1 MRIVY
6 VHEPIRDDMRRP
18 NENLSSDEYG
28 LAWNGVY
35 SFQEYNNVFV
45 VLLYISML
53 TLYFYYNNYY
63 IYIIIFIIT
72 NYFGII
78 LISIRLNVPREI
90 SKSKDQETELS
101 VYSSHISDFMYSYVI
116 LYETKTYLY
125 ECWRERDSYVRLRRE
140 RKVGFYYFFTIIH
153 LKA

>member
-1 MRIVY
+1 
-6 VHEPIRDDMRRP
+6 
-18 NENLSSDEYG
+18 
-28 LAWNGVY
+28 
-35 SFQEYNNVFV
+35 
-45 VLLYISML
+45 ML
-53 TLYFYYNNYY
+53 TLYSYYNNYY

-101 VYSSHISDFMYSYVI
+101 VYSSCISDFMYSYVI

-125 ECWRERDSYVRLRRE
+125 ECMKR
-140 RKVGFYYFFTIIH
+140 
-153 LKA
+153 A